1 MATLNINATSLA
13 AAAATEKDFN
23 QPYSFQE
30 WRVRNA
36 NIPANE
42 AFSKYDTYVK
52 EWYVKKDLANAVSVD
67 YVKQYYKTFLK
78 SLGFTPRNAE
88 EQQFFDN
95 VNFDDSLSL
104 QSVIVG
110 FARKLK
116 DISVYISTRRNVAT
130 YSKIKANLVGTNTSL
145 ERLFYSYILYAF
157 TRKLT
162 PSGIIATSFTV
173 TDPDVLTSLPFIEVV
188 RNNFSVEIEEIYDTS
203 NYFDRDPSVDIN
215 TYTTVA
221 SGVPAA
227 LYEAGEYSIPEE
239 YLFASVV
246 GTVAL
251 ENAPAMATTT
261 PKYFTYTG
269 DGVTTSF
276 TLTDVTSNTASDYQV
291 SVNGLIQTPDSDYTV
306 SVINQTITFSTPPDA
321 NTIVVVVIRY

>member
-1 MATLNINATSLA
+1 MATININASTL
-13 AAAATEKDFN
+13 AAAATEKDYN

-30 WRVRNA
+30 WKVRNA
-36 NIPANE
+36 NIPPNE
-42 AFSKYDTYVK
+42 AFSKYDAYIK

-67 YVKQYYKTFLK
+67 YVKEYYKTFLK
-78 SLGFTPRNAE
+78 SLGFSPRTPE

-95 VNFDDSLSL
+95 VDFGNSLSL
-104 QSVIVG
+104 QSVVVG

-116 DISVYISTRRNVAT
+116 DVSVYISTRRNTAT

-145 ERLFYSYILYAF
+145 EKLFYSYILYAF

-173 TDPDVLTSLPFIEVV
+173 TNPDIFTSLPFLETV
-188 RNNFSVEIEEIYDTS
+188 RDGFSVEVEEIYDTS
-203 NYFDRDPSVDIN
+203 NYFDRDPSVDIS

-227 LYEAGEYSIPEE
+227 LYEAGEYSIPED
-239 YLFASVV
+239 YLLASVV
-246 GTVAL
+246 GAVAL
-251 ENAPAMATTT
+251 QNVTEMVTTT

-269 DGVTTSF
+269 DGSTTTFS
-276 TLTDVTSNTASDYQV
+276 LTNISSSTASDYQV
-291 SVNGLIQTPDSDYTV
+291 SVDGILQTPDNSYTV
-306 SVINQTITFSTPPDA
+306 SSINQTITFSEPPPQ
-321 NTIVVVVIRY
+321 NTIIVVVIRY